1 MKSHQLFKPALMSLA
16 VASAINSGAVYAQNE
31 ETMET
36 SPTLEEVVVVGTRGA
51 LMRAQATK
59 MDEVGVV
66 EALSAEDIGK
76 LPDTSI
82 AESLA
87 RLPGLAGER
96 VNGRTSGIAI
106 RGFKEDFT
114 GTSLNGRELIG
125 IGDNRGVEY
134 DLYPAEIMTGAV
146 VYKTMDATQMVQG
159 IGGSV
164 DLRTVRPLDAGNTIT
179 LNYIYEMNGNESDNP
194 DVDDTGDRYALAFS
208 QSLMDDKL
216 GVALALAHT
225 ETPNN
230 QRKYGVWG
238 YGDNG
243 NGQILPFG
251 NDTNVQ
257 GTTLERDT
265 ISAVVQ
271 FRPTDSLDIVV
282 DYLDIDYSD
291 SGMLRGIIEPFSFAN
306 VQGSG
311 YDLTG
316 QQVGANPVLRTDPIN
331 KEGELQTFGLN
342 VKWNATDN
350 LSVMLDYAD
359 SEADKYDQRAESYA
373 GLARSGTLDGSALTG
388 SRDFVMSQSGI
399 QFTGQS
405 GLEAFSDPN
414 LLQLTGPQ
422 VWGGGMA
429 SIADQFETDVLQAN
443 GEPFSYL
450 NAQDGFNNFATFRE
464 ELTTTRLELEYS
476 FDDSI
481 ITSVVVGAN
490 YSDRYKDKVN
500 TGQFVTTTAYPF
512 SSSIPS
518 NYVVGLADLSWA
530 GLGQV
535 VAYDGNAPYRDGTYV
550 RNDAGA
556 LEPDRLGDTY
566 NVEEEITTF
575 YGKIN
580 FETEVAGM
588 PLFGNVGLQ
597 YVDTDQSSSGFIG
610 VAGPNAR
617 VCDAAG
623 DGGAPDASCETQ
635 ISTSYSHTLPSL
647 NVSLEVADRQ
657 FIRFGYSTTI
667 SRARLDQLKASGFV
681 KFDQNIDLITIP
693 NTVEAVETYGTPW
706 SKVAGNPELR
716 PLEADNFDLSYEN
729 YFSEQGYFAIA
740 GFYKDI
746 KNWTRRSNQLINF
759 RNDETNGGADYFV
772 PGFHDRTIDQ
782 DGTYGPLDIFYAQG
796 DQALPPDYGYFDAFE
811 DGLSGEV
818 SGVEVTAS
826 IGMGDFVDALDG
838 LGFIATG
845 TFMDPKLDDGSSIP
859 GMSEEIT
866 SFVAFYEV
874 GGFEARV
881 AYTDRGE
888 FSTYERGGSNKI
900 AEATREGVSLVDAQ
914 ISYDFA
920 DSFDGL
926 LSGLRVS
933 LQGQNLTDEDEN
945 VVDSNGIVQVS
956 RSFGPTYLLNL
967 NYTFHND

>member
-1 MKSHQLFKPALMSLA
+1 MKSNHVFKPALLSCA
-16 VASAINSGAVYAQNE
+16 VAAALQPGLSFSQDSSADQV
-31 ETMET
+31 M
-36 SPTLEEVVVVGTRGA
+36 EEVVVVGTRGA
-51 LMRAQATK
+51 LMRAQTLK
-59 MDEVGVV
+59 MDETSIV

-164 DLRTVRPLDAGNTIT
+164 DLRTVRPLDAANTIT
-179 LNYIYEMNGNESDNP
+179 LNYIYEMNGNDSDNP
-194 DVDDTGDRYALAFS
+194 DVDDTGDRYAFAFS
-208 QSLMDDKL
+208 QSLMDDTL
-216 GVALALAHT
+216 GVALALAHA
-225 ETPNN
+225 ESPNN

-243 NGQILPFG
+243 SGQILPFG

-271 FRPTDSLDIVV
+271 FRPSEKLDVVV

-291 SGMLRGIIEPFSFAN
+291 SGMLRGIIEPLSFAN
-306 VQGSG
+306 VQGTG
-311 YDLTG
+311 YDLSG
-316 QQVGANPVLRTDPIN
+316 DQVGANPVLRTDPIN
-331 KEGELQTFGLN
+331 KEGELQTIGLN
-342 VKWNATDN
+342 IKFQATDN
-350 LSVMLDYAD
+350 VSVMLDYAD

-373 GLARSGTLDGSALTG
+373 GLARSGTLDSSELG
-388 SRDFVMSQSGI
+388 SRTFEMSQGGI
-399 QFTGQS
+399 FYTGQS

-429 SIADQFETDVLQAN
+429 SIADQFDTDVLQAN

-450 NAQDGFNNFATFRE
+450 NAQDGFNNFATFHE
-464 ELTTTRLELEYS
+464 ELTTTRLELEYK
-476 FDDSI
+476 FDDSV
-481 ITSVVVGAN
+481 ITSVVVGGN

-500 TGQFVTTTAYPF
+500 TGQFVTTTAYPL

-518 NYVVGLADLSWA
+518 EYVVGLADLTWA

-535 VAYDGNAPYRDGTYV
+535 VAYDGNAPYRDGTYI

-566 NVEEEITTF
+566 IVEEEVTTF
-575 YGKIN
+575 YGQIN
-580 FETEVAGM
+580 FETEVGGM
-588 PLFGNVGLQ
+588 ALFGNVGLQ
-597 YVDTDQSSSGFIG
+597 YVDTDQSSSGYIG

-617 VCDAAG
+617 VCDSAG
-623 DGGAPDASCETQ
+623 DGGAPDASCNTS

-647 NVSLEVADRQ
+647 NVSLEVAENQ
-657 FIRFGYSTTI
+657 FVRFAYSTTI

-716 PLEADNFDLSYEN
+716 PLEANNFDLSYEN
-729 YFSEQGYFAIA
+729 YFSEQGYFAVA

-759 RNDETNGGADYFV
+759 RNDETNAGADYYV
-772 PGFHDRTIDQ
+772 PGFHDRIVDQ

-796 DQALPPDYGYFDAFE
+796 DLATPPDYGYFDAFE
-811 DGLSGEV
+811 DGLTGDV
-818 SGVEVTAS
+818 TGFEVTAS
-826 IGMGDFVDALDG
+826 VGMGDFVDALQG

-845 TFMDPKLDDGSSIP
+845 TWLDAELDDGSAIP
-859 GMSEEIT
+859 GMSEEIQ
-866 SFVAFYEV
+866 SLIAFYEI
-874 GGFEARV
+874 GGFEARI
-881 AYTDRGE
+881 AFTDRDG
-888 FSTYERGGSNKI
+888 FATYERGGSNKI
-900 AEATREGVSLVDAQ
+900 AEATRDGVSLVDAQ

-920 DSFDGL
+920 DSFDGWL
-926 LSGLRVS
+926 GGLRVS
-933 LQGQNLTDEDEN
+933 LQGQNLTDEDE
-945 VVDSNGIVQVS
+945 DTLDGNGIVQTS
-956 RSFGPTYLLNL
+956 RNFGPTYLLNF
-967 NYTFHND
+967 NYTFNN